1 MHRSTPSFIVRSL
14 AALAVAIPTIM
25 SAQTRVAEKPVT
37 LASSSI
43 EAAPARSPR
52 KAPPAP
58 TALESAAKDIEAASA
73 AGGFRH
79 PRTGVLIPAGAAQAV
94 VALMTSP
101 SAEADAQ
108 VIDALMRSNQSRGA
122 AEHVTRAIPGL
133 LEDPSS
139 SHVRSAQ
146 HALASFMED
155 APQWYR
161 EHPPAEVLAIDAII
175 ARLAAIDSS
184 AHAASRA
191 RKDAGKAVKP
201 ASAKRET
208 KPAKNEK
215 PKNEKKNDKPAKLT
229 ARPIAPVSAPTPAP
243 VAAKSTPTP
252 TADPAAPAKRLSPRQ
267 EKALREKQEKEA
279 KALREK
285 QEKEAKAQAKSE
297 QNAQKKAQGAPS
309 DSTRK
314 KTSLWRKLVPF
325 A

>member
-1 MHRSTPSFIVRSL
+1 MPRSTPSLIVRSL
-14 AALAVAIPTIM
+14 ATLAVAIPTLA
-25 SAQTRVAEKPVT
+25 SAQTRVAEKPAS
-37 LASSSI
+37 LASSSL
-43 EAAPARSPR
+43 EAAPARSTR

-79 PRTGVLIPAGAAQAV
+79 PRTGVLIPAGASQAV

-122 AEHVTRAIPGL
+122 AESVTRAIPGL

-155 APQWYR
+155 SPQWYR
-161 EHPPAEVLAIDAII
+161 EHPPAEVVAIDAIL

-184 AHAASRA
+184 AHVADRA
-191 RKDAGKAVKP
+191 RKDAKKAVKTAP
-201 ASAKRET
+201 AKRET
-208 KPAKNEK
+208 KPAKTEK
-215 PKNEKKNDKPAKLT
+215 PKNENTNDAPAKLQ
-229 ARPIAPVSAPTPAP
+229 AKPIAPMSAPTAAP
-243 VAAKSTPTP
+243 VAAKSTSAPKP
-252 TADPAAPAKRLSPRQ
+252 EAVAPAKRLSPRQ

-279 KALREK
+279 KALREQ
-285 QEKEAKAQAKSE
+285 QEKEAKAQAKAE
-297 QNAQKKAQGAPS
+297 QNAQKKSQTAPS
-309 DSTRK
+309 DSTK
-314 KTSLWRKLVPF
+314 KKSSFWRKLVPF